1 MLRCRRSMAY
11 SRLNVNPRKCILCTD
26 NLTALRSAHR
36 RTPWKPEK
44 LLCKSHRSGGALTL
58 GVFPFVNLTGLLRAS
73 MEARRGHARLFAGRE
88 AGRE

>member
-11 SRLNVNPRKCILCTD
+11 SRLNVNPRRCIIRAD

-36 RTPWKPEK
+36 RTPWKPER
-44 LLCKSHRSGGALTL
+44 LLCKSHRSGDALTL

-73 MEARRGHARLFAGRE
+73 MEARRGHAHLFVERE